1 MPSSSPNRD
10 TSERELHAFNQK
22 LRQQPFVQQWLAQR
36 GKVDTGQGIQ
46 LNDQERDQFT
56 LMLRRNGVNVPGGM
70 KVDGAGNFNQKNHL
84 WRNVG
89 IGAAAGGAAGAGAGA
104 GAAGAGG
111 TLASSSLPVASLMG
125 GPAAIT
131 SAGVSGGLGAGMG
144 AGLGAAGA
152 GAAGAA
158 GAMGGGAGAAGT
170 AAAGGSALS
179 SVLKGLKDYA
189 PLALAGAGAIK
200 GMTQG
205 PPQAEQQLNEILKL
219 AQGRIQASE
228 PLFQALNHM
237 AMSQMP
243 NYTKGQK

>member
-89 IGAAAGGAAGAGAGA
+89 IGAAIGGAAMTGLGAAGIGPMAGMLGAGGAAGGAS
-104 GAAGAGG
+104 AAGAGG

-131 SAGVSGGLGAGMG
+131 S
-144 AGLGAAGA
+144 
-152 GAAGAA
+152 GAA